1 MELDLSVNSVQ
12 FVNANQVNFL
22 QKEHILQ
29 KICDSLFDRLNFFIF
44 IVQLKLMGINK
55 DIHQDKFRNE
65 RHKAIIN
72 LLFTYGWTIEKLKQ
86 VVSEEGIT
94 HQQFNIL
101 RILRGNHPTPLST
114 LTIRERMIDKM
125 SDTSRI
131 VDRLLSKGLAKKVI
145 CKKDRRLVDV
155 TITDKGL
162 KLLEKL
168 DKKQDEMDDILNN
181 LSEKEASS
189 LSKLLDKIRS

>member
-1 MELDLSVNSVQ
+1 
-12 FVNANQVNFL
+12 
-22 QKEHILQ
+22 
-29 KICDSLFDRLNFFIF
+29 
-44 IVQLKLMGINK
+44 MGIDK
-55 DIHQDKFRNE
+55 DIHQNKFRNE
-65 RHKAIIN
+65 RHKAMVN
-72 LLFTYGWTIEKLKQ
+72 LLFTYGWAVERLKLF
-86 VVSEEGIT
+86 VSEEGIT

-131 VDRLLSKGLAKKVI
+131 VDRLLSKGFVKKVI

-155 TITDKGL
+155 SITDKGL

-168 DKKQDEMDDILNN
+168 DRRQDEMDGILSN
-181 LSEKEASS
+181 LSEKEATN
-189 LSKLLDKIRS
+189 LSRLLDKIRS

>member
-1 MELDLSVNSVQ
+1 
-12 FVNANQVNFL
+12 
-22 QKEHILQ
+22 
-29 KICDSLFDRLNFFIF
+29 
-44 IVQLKLMGINK
+44 MGINK

-65 RHKAIIN
+65 RHKAVVN
-72 LLFTYGWTIEKLKQ
+72 LLFTYGWTVERLKQ
-86 VVSEEGIT
+86 VVAEEDIT

-131 VDRLLSKGLAKKVI
+131 VDRLLSKGLVKKVI

-155 TITDKGL
+155 TITDRGL
-162 KLLEKL
+162 RLLERL
-168 DKKQDEMDDILNN
+168 DKKQNEMDDILSN
-181 LSEKEASS
+181 LSEKEAST
-189 LSKLLDKIRS
+189 LSSLLDKIRN

>member
-1 MELDLSVNSVQ
+1 
-12 FVNANQVNFL
+12 
-22 QKEHILQ
+22 
-29 KICDSLFDRLNFFIF
+29 
-44 IVQLKLMGINK
+44 MGIDK
-55 DIHQDKFRNE
+55 DIHQNKFRNE
-65 RHKAIIN
+65 RHKAIVN
-72 LLFTYGWTIEKLKQ
+72 LLFTYGWAVERLKQ
-86 VVSEEGIT
+86 FVSEEGIT

-131 VDRLLSKGLAKKVI
+131 VDRLLSKGMVKKVI

-155 TITDKGL
+155 SITDKGL

-168 DKKQDEMDDILNN
+168 DKRQDEMDEILSN
-181 LSEKEASS
+181 LSEKEATT

>member
-1 MELDLSVNSVQ
+1 MS
-12 FVNANQVNFL
+12 
-22 QKEHILQ
+22 
-29 KICDSLFDRLNFFIF
+29 
-44 IVQLKLMGINK
+44 INK

-65 RHKAIIN
+65 RQKAIVN
-72 LLFTYGWTIEKLKQ
+72 LLFTYGWTVERLKQ
-86 VVSEEGIT
+86 FVAEEGIT

-114 LTIRERMIDKM
+114 LTIRDRMIDKM

-131 VDRLLSKGLAKKVI
+131 VDRLLSKGMVKKVV

-168 DKKQDEMDDILNN
+168 DKKQDDMDDILSN
-181 LSEKEASS
+181 LSEKEASN
-189 LSKLLDKIRS
+189 LSRLLDKIRNNN

>member
-1 MELDLSVNSVQ
+1 
-12 FVNANQVNFL
+12 
-22 QKEHILQ
+22 
-29 KICDSLFDRLNFFIF
+29 
-44 IVQLKLMGINK
+44 MGIDK
-55 DIHQDKFRNE
+55 DIHQNKFRNE
-65 RHKAIIN
+65 RHKAMVN
-72 LLFTYGWTIEKLKQ
+72 LLFTYGWTVEQLKQ
-86 VVSEEGIT
+86 LVSDHGIT

-131 VDRLLSKGLAKKVI
+131 VDRLLSKSLVKKVI
-145 CKKDRRLVDV
+145 CKKDRRLVDI

-168 DKKQDEMDDILNN
+168 DDRQDEMDAILSN

-189 LSKLLDKIRS
+189 LSKLLDKIRG

>member
-1 MELDLSVNSVQ
+1 MKPITSSPFLNWLHNSEVQ
-12 FVNANQVNFL
+12 GDWNFKIYLLFHRRNFL
-22 QKEHILQ
+22 YLSPQQPTEM
-29 KICDSLFDRLNFFIF
+29 S
-44 IVQLKLMGINK
+44 INK
-55 DIHQDKFRNE
+55 DIHQSKFRNE

-72 LLFTYGWTIEKLKQ
+72 LLFTYGWTVERLKQ
-86 VVSEEGIT
+86 FVAEEGIT

-131 VDRLLSKGLAKKVI
+131 VDRLLSKGLVKKVI

-168 DKKQDEMDDILNN
+168 DKKQDDMDDVLCN
-181 LSEKEASS
+181 LSEKEAST
-189 LSKLLDKIRS
+189 LSKLLDKIRN